1 MLDQAVNDMR
11 EDVTKMRQAA
21 AQVSGLL
28 SDSWTHVLA
37 SSEQR
42 QHVLVHASVMY
53 LLHVHIAWYK
63 TVRQMQLCTICNVR

>member
-28 SDSWTHVLA
+28 SDSWHHVLA
-37 SSEQR
+37 MGRAVSACAGACLC
-42 QHVLVHASVMY
+42 HVSAACAHCLV
-53 LLHVHIAWYK
+53 
-63 TVRQMQLCTICNVR
+63 